1 MTGFAEID
9 DLVEAYY
16 QGMHA
21 GDAYLLRRAFDPDA
35 RILGFFAGRFLDSPL
50 EGFIGAMTSGT
61 PPAAQ
66 GEARHLEILQV
77 RVDGDIATAV
87 VLDTVRGATFTDH
100 LALVRGDGG
109 WRIVGKTYTTPTAL
123 PGR

>member
-21 GDAYLLRRAFDPDA
+21 GDGDLLRRAFDPDA
-35 RILGFFAGRFLDSPL
+35 RVRGFFASQFLDSPL
-50 EGFIGAMTSGT
+50 EGFVGAMTSG
-61 PPAAQ
+61 PSPASQ
-66 GEARHLEILQV
+66 GEARRLEILQV

-87 VLDTVRGATFTDH
+87 VLDTVHGATFTDH
-100 LALVRGDGG
+100 LALVRGEGG